1 MSGIQEDTKQ
11 EEEGHITFLSSTSAS
26 LVRRKPTKK
35 GNKILLINAIVCF
48 LNTS

>member
-1 MSGIQEDTKQ
+1 MSGIQEDTLQ
-11 EEEGHITFLSSTSAS
+11 EEDHNPLLSSTSAS

>member
-11 EEEGHITFLSSTSAS
+11 EEGHITFLSSTSAS
-26 LVRRKPTKK
+26 LRRKPTKK

-48 LNTS
+48 LNSS